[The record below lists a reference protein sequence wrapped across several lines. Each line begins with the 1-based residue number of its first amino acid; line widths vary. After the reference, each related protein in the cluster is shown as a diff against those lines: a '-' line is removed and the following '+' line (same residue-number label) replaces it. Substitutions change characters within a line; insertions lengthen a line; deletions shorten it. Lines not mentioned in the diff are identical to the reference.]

1 MKYFAVCDTPIGSI
15 DYICYS
21 AKNITE
27 AKSIHDEWIAFKKQ
41 KGESISYSQVIP
53 EYRVSSYYD
62 NNLPILDSVIGEVLY
77 RNWKKH

>member
-1 MKYFAVCDTPIGSI
+1 MKYFAVCDTTTNSI

-21 AKNITE
+21 AKNIAE

-41 KGESISYSQVIP
+41 NGELIQYSQVIP

-62 NNLPILDSVIGEVLY
+62 NGLPILDSMIGEVLY
-77 RNWKKH
+77 RNWKRQ

>member
-1 MKYFAVCDTPIGSI
+1 MKYFAVCDTSNSI

-21 AKNITE
+21 AKNIAE

-41 KGESISYSQVIP
+41 TESITYSQVIP

-62 NNLPILDSVIGEVLY
+62 DDLPILDSVIGEVLY
-77 RNWKKH
+77 RNWRKQ

>member
-27 AKSIHDEWIAFKKQ
+27 AKSIHDEWIAFKK
-41 KGESISYSQVIP
+41 
-53 EYRVSSYYD
+53 
-62 NNLPILDSVIGEVLY
+62 LWEVLEDSPFTGLGDAVFRGKNKGFFHADIRPGGRVVFAY
-77 RNWKKH
+77 